1 MKTFPQNWAIR
12 GSEQFAEFLKNNKCP
27 IVTKFKGDHPD
38 IYYYSNNFNEL
49 LMGYI
54 LPEGYVE
61 IHNVNG
67 LINYYSGKEMV
78 VLTKQQLI
86 NLVKNARNT
95 SNFELELEY
104 DSDIQNWI
112 NVQLEPSN
120 AFKLECEYV
129 EGNEFEKI

>member
-12 GSEQFAEFLKNNKCP
+12 GSEQFAEFLKNGKHPFVN
-27 IVTKFKGDHPD
+27 VYEGNSPD
-38 IYYYSNNFNEL
+38 IFYYLNNNDL
-49 LMGYI
+49 SMSYI
-54 LPEGYVE
+54 LPAFCVE
-61 IHNVNG
+61 IDNVG
-67 LINYYSGKEMV
+67 SLINYYSGQEVV

-104 DSDIQNWI
+104 DSDIQNWVNI
-112 NVQLEPSN
+112 QLEPSN